1 VPVLRIRSSQG
12 VYPVTL
18 GTGLL
23 ASIGKHRLVAGRACF
38 VVTSPR
44 VFGLYGETL
53 LRGFPRRNRPVVL
66 LVPEGEPH
74 KRLRTVERLASELA
88 ELGAHRDALLLA
100 LGGGVIGD
108 MTGFLAA
115 IYQRGVDYIQLPTT
129 LLAQVDASVG
139 GKTGVNLPEG
149 KNLVGSFHPPI
160 AVFADIASLSTLND
174 REYRAGLFECIK
186 SGIIRDPA
194 LFRLL
199 ETQREKILAR
209 DPKMLERV
217 VAATVRVKAK
227 IVERDE
233 HESGERMLLNFG
245 HTLGHALESAL
256 QYKTLL
262 HGEAVAWGM
271 LAALDLSVSTA
282 NISQAEADRASSVIR
297 AYGPLPKFSLD
308 VEVVLAAAARDKKH
322 SSATQRFI
330 LATEIGDAR
339 VVTNIPSAEVRRAV
353 RSLIEAARAKR

>member
-1 VPVLRIRSSQG
+1 VPVLPIRSSQG

-18 GTGLL
+18 GAGLL
-23 ASIGKHRLVAGRACF
+23 SKVGRHPLVADRACF
-38 VVTSPR
+38 LITTPR
-44 VFGLYGETL
+44 VFGLYGETV
-53 LRGFPRRNRPVVL
+53 LRSFPRRNQPVVL
-66 LVPEGEPH
+66 LVPEGEQH

-88 ELGAHRDALLLA
+88 ELGAHRDALLVA
-100 LGGGVIGD
+100 LGGGVLGD

-149 KNLVGSFHPPI
+149 KNLVGSFHSPI
-160 AVFADIASLSTLND
+160 AVFADTTTLATLSD
-174 REYRAGLFECIK
+174 REFRAGLFECIK
-186 SGIIRDPA
+186 SAIISDPA

-199 ETQREKILAR
+199 ESQREKILAR
-209 DPKMLERV
+209 DPKVLERV

-227 IVERDE
+227 IVQRDE

-256 QYKTLL
+256 HYKTLL

-271 LAALDLSVSTA
+271 LAALNLSVLTKHL
-282 NISQAEADRASSVIR
+282 SQTDADRAAAIIR

-308 VEVVLAAAARDKKH
+308 ADKVLAASARDKKH
-322 SSATQRFI
+322 SSATQRYI
-330 LATEIGDAR
+330 LATKIGDAK
-339 VVTNIPSAEVRRAV
+339 VVPNIPQSEVRRAI
-353 RSLIEAARAKR
+353 RILLQEAKP

>member
-18 GTGLL
+18 GAGLL
-23 ASIGKHRLVAGRACF
+23 SKVGRHPLVADRASF
-38 VVTSPR
+38 LITTPR
-44 VFGLYGETL
+44 VFGLYGETV
-53 LRGFPRRNRPVVL
+53 LRSFPRRNQPVVL
-66 LVPEGEPH
+66 LVPEGEQH

-100 LGGGVIGD
+100 LGGGVLGD

-149 KNLVGSFHPPI
+149 KNLVGSFHSPI
-160 AVFADIASLSTLND
+160 AVFADTTTLATLSD
-174 REYRAGLFECIK
+174 REFRAGLFECIK
-186 SGIIRDPA
+186 SAIIRDPA

-199 ETQREKILAR
+199 ESQREKILAR
-209 DPKMLERV
+209 DPKVLERV

-227 IVERDE
+227 IVQRDE

-256 QYKTLL
+256 HYKTLL

-271 LAALDLSVSTA
+271 LAALNLSVLTKHL
-282 NISQAEADRASSVIR
+282 SQTDADRAAAIIR

-308 VEVVLAAAARDKKH
+308 ADKVLAASARDKKH
-322 SSATQRFI
+322 SSATQRYI
-330 LATEIGDAR
+330 LATKIGDAK
-339 VVTNIPSAEVRRAV
+339 VVPNIPQSEVRRAI
-353 RSLIEAARAKR
+353 RILLQEAKP

>member
-1 VPVLRIRSSQG
+1 MPVLRIRSSQG
-12 VYPVTL
+12 AYPVTL
-18 GTGLL
+18 GANLL
-23 ASIGKHRLVAGRACF
+23 SSIGKHRLIANRPCF
-38 VVTSPR
+38 LVTTAR

-53 LRGFPRRNRPVVL
+53 LRSFQRSKQPVVL
-66 LVPEGEPH
+66 LVPEGEQH

-88 ELGAHRDALLLA
+88 ELGAHRDAILLA
-100 LGGGVIGD
+100 LGGGVLGD

-129 LLAQVDASVG
+129 LLAQVDASIG

-149 KNLVGSFHPPI
+149 KNLVGSFHAPA
-160 AVFADIASLSTLND
+160 AVFADITTLATLSD
-174 REYRAGLFECIK
+174 REFRAGLFECIK
-186 SGIIRDPA
+186 SAIIRDPA

-209 DPKMLERV
+209 DPKILERV

-256 QYKTLL
+256 HYKTLL

-271 LAALDLSVSTA
+271 LAALNLSVLTKHL
-282 NISQAEADRASSVIR
+282 SQKDADRASNLIR

-308 VEVVLAAAARDKKH
+308 TKQVLAAASRDKKH
-322 SSATQRFI
+322 SSATQRYI
-330 LATEIGDAR
+330 LATKIGDAR
-339 VVTNIPSAEVRRAV
+339 VVTNIPQMEVRRAV
-353 RSLIEAARAKR
+353 RTLLQEAKKS